1 MRIVPLII
9 VFAYIAILYVATWL
23 TRHWSRG
30 GMIAYLLAGR
40 QLPAGVAATMLA
52 GLAVGGASTVGTAE
66 QAYQSGLSAG
76 WYNAAWA
83 AGALLMGLVAAKRYR
98 RLEICTLPQLFER
111 HYGTFAQV
119 LGSIGQIFIQI
130 VITSLQYVAGGAILS
145 SLMGDVFSFEG
156 GMLLTACLFVGITL
170 IGGFWAAGLTNV
182 INVIVIYVGIL
193 LGCFLAVR
201 QAGGLSSLA
210 ERLPQGHPGFDLGA
224 IGTGL
229 IAGWFMV
236 MCTQAFSTQAVVQI
250 GFAAKDER
258 AARGGYLL
266 GALVIL
272 PVGFLC
278 ALIGMAGAA
287 LHAGLNPTE
296 ALPRTVLSLDPAVA
310 GIILAGLWAADV
322 STAGALLMGSATL
335 VVNDVIRC
343 YLKPE
348 MNEKQQRST
357 CRISILVLAVATYLL
372 AVHVSGILN
381 ALLVGLSL
389 SPAYTLVALTTLYAP
404 GWCRRST
411 AAATLLA
418 TMAALGLWVALPE
431 VKAVTNLP
439 HPIYFTWL
447 ASLAGFALS
456 LALDR
461 RRILNSLAR

>member
-1 MRIVPLII
+1 MRLIPLTI
-9 VFAYIAILYVATWL
+9 VFTYIALLYVATWL

-40 QLPAGVAATMLA
+40 QLPAGVVATMLA

-66 QAYQSGLSAG
+66 QAYQAGLSAG

-83 AGALLMGLVAAKRYR
+83 AGALLMGLVAARRYR

-119 LGSIGQIFIQI
+119 LASIGQIFIQI

-145 SLMGDVFSFEG
+145 SLMGDVFTFER

-193 LGCFLAVR
+193 LGCILALR
-201 QAGGLSSLA
+201 QVGGLSSLA

-224 IGTGL
+224 IGAGL

-236 MCTQAFSTQAVVQI
+236 MCTQVFSTQAVVQI
-250 GFAAKDER
+250 GFAAKDES

-278 ALIGMAGAA
+278 AIIGMAGAA
-287 LHAGLNPTE
+287 LHTGLNPTE
-296 ALPRTVLSLDPAVA
+296 ALPRTLLGLDPAVA
-310 GIILAGLWAADV
+310 GLILAGLWAADV
-322 STAGALLMGSATL
+322 STASALLMGSATL
-335 VVNDVIRC
+335 VVSDVVRRF
-343 YLKPE
+343 LAPG
-348 MNEKQQRST
+348 MDEKAQRSA
-357 CRISILVLAVATYLL
+357 CRISILALAVATYLL
-372 AVHVSGILN
+372 AVHVRGILN

-389 SPAYTLVALTTLYAP
+389 STAYTLVSLTTLYAP

-411 AAATLLA
+411 ASATLLT
-418 TMAALGLWVALPE
+418 TMAALGLWVAVPQI
-431 VKAVTNLP
+431 KAAIHLP
-439 HPIYFTWL
+439 HPIYFTWM

-461 RRILNSLAR
+461 RRIVPPAR